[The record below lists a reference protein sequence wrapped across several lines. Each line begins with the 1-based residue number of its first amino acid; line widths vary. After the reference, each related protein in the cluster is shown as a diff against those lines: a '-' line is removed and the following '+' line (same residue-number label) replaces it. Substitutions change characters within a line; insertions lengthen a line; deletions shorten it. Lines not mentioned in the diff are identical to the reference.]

1 MRRGSICSTPA
12 SSATVTASGG
22 GLRTY
27 AGPASGVGGGVNA
40 SSPLPASTGGGGVG
54 DPHARDQQAKT
65 AKAGRPE
72 SNEGLVEKQ
81 QMVEKLFRHTNK
93 FLEENKDD
101 PLLVVEALAAILVR
115 YTALLGPVEQ
125 LKDRLTVMERLIGQE
140 SAQIQEI
147 AKSGAA
153 ANWSEKG
160 EDS

>member
-1 MRRGSICSTPA
+1 MEKSPSSTNREGPQAGSSP
-12 SSATVTASGG
+12 SSAKT
-22 GLRTY
+22 
-27 AGPASGVGGGVNA
+27 
-40 SSPLPASTGGGGVG
+40 TG
-54 DPHARDQQAKT
+54 KT
-65 AKAGRPE
+65 KAAEDRQPE
-72 SNEGLVEKQ
+72 SAEGLAEKQ
-81 QMVEKLFRHTNK
+81 EMVEKLFRHTNK

-125 LKDRLTVMERLIGQE
+125 LKDRLTVIERLIGQE

>member
-1 MRRGSICSTPA
+1 MGFTKRGGAQTGSIP
-12 SSATVTASGG
+12 SSAKM
-22 GLRTY
+22 
-27 AGPASGVGGGVNA
+27 
-40 SSPLPASTGGGGVG
+40 TGE
-54 DPHARDQQAKT
+54 AKA

-72 SNEGLVEKQ
+72 STEGLVEKQ

-101 PLLVVEALAAILVR
+101 PLLVIEALAAILVR